1 MVVLEASPGS
11 SHLLLSSLSVEN
23 SILGRAHE
31 NMHHFDFGL
40 ADLCPLSGLSEHRG
54 RSAEAALALC
64 VALAGDEKES
74 AAARGR
80 AGLL

>member
-1 MVVLEASPGS
+1 
-11 SHLLLSSLSVEN
+11 
-23 SILGRAHE
+23 
-31 NMHHFDFGL
+31 MHHFDFGL